1 MGLKKFRPTT
11 PSQRFKVISDFS
23 EITKSQPEKSLTTS
37 LKKSGG
43 RNNRGRITVRRRGG
57 GNKRKYRIIDF
68 KRNKFDVLGEVTAI
82 EYDPNRSARIAL
94 IKYPDSEVRYIIWP
108 DKLKVGD
115 SIISAADSQVDIKPG
130 NSMKLKHMPMGTVVH
145 NIEMNPGKGG
155 ILARSAGS
163 SAQLMAKEKGYAQLR
178 MPSSEIRLL
187 KEDCRATIGQMGL
200 IEHASFRHGKA
211 GKIRWLGRRPK
222 VRGVAMNP
230 IDHPHGGGEGKAGQG
245 NPHPVTPWGK
255 PTKGAKTRNPRNR
268 SSKYII
274 KRRAKKRK
282 SKR

>member
-1 MGLKKFRPTT
+1 MGLKKFRPIT
-11 PSQRFKVISDFS
+11 PSMRFKVSSDFS
-23 EITKSQPEKSLTTS
+23 EITKNRPEKSLTVS

-43 RNNRGRITVRRRGG
+43 RNNCGRITSRRRGG
-57 GNKRKYRIIDF
+57 GNKRKYRIVDF
-68 KRNKFDVLGEVTAI
+68 KRDKFDSFAEVVAI

-94 IKYPDSEVRYIIWP
+94 VKYPDQELRYIIWP

-115 SIISAADSQVDIKPG
+115 KIISTSDSQTDIKPG
-130 NSMKLKHMPMGTVVH
+130 NCMKLKHMPMGTIVH
-145 NIEMNPGKGG
+145 NLELEPGKGG
-155 ILARSAGS
+155 ILVRSAGS
-163 SAQLMAKEKGYAQLR
+163 SAQLMAKENKFAQLK
-178 MPSSEIRLL
+178 MPSGEIRLL
-187 KEDCRATIGQMGL
+187 KIDCRATIGQMGL
-200 IEHASFRHGKA
+200 IEHSSFRYGKA
-211 GKIRWLGRRPK
+211 GKMRWLGRRPK

-274 KRRAKKRK
+274 KRRVKKRK
-282 SKR
+282 

>member
-1 MGLKKFRPTT
+1 
-11 PSQRFKVISDFS
+11 
-23 EITKSQPEKSLTTS
+23 
-37 LKKSGG
+37 
-43 RNNRGRITVRRRGG
+43 
-57 GNKRKYRIIDF
+57 
-68 KRNKFDVLGEVTAI
+68 
-82 EYDPNRSARIAL
+82 
-94 IKYPDSEVRYIIWP
+94 
-108 DKLKVGD
+108 
-115 SIISAADSQVDIKPG
+115 
-130 NSMKLKHMPMGTVVH
+130 MKLKHMPMGTIIH
-145 NIEMNPGKGG
+145 NIELNPGRGG

-163 SAQLMAKEKGYAQLR
+163 SAQLMAKERGFAQLR
-178 MPSSEIRLL
+178 MPSSEIRLV

-211 GKIRWLGRRPK
+211 GKVRWLGRRPK

-282 SKR
+282 SKK

>member
-1 MGLKKFRPTT
+1 MGVKKFRPVT
-11 PSQRFKVISDFS
+11 PSQRFKLISDFS
-23 EITKSQPEKSLTTS
+23 EITKSQPEKSLTAS

-43 RNNRGRITVRRRGG
+43 RNNRGRITSRRRGG
-57 GNKRKYRIIDF
+57 GNKRRYRIIDF
-68 KRNKFDVLGEVTAI
+68 KRDKFDVSGEVTAI

-94 IKYPDSEVRYIIWP
+94 IKYPDSELRYIIWP
-108 DKLKVGD
+108 DKLNVGD
-115 SIISAADSQVDIKPG
+115 KVISAADTQVDIRPG
-130 NSMKLKHMPMGTVVH
+130 NCMKLKHMPMGTIVH
-145 NIEMNPGKGG
+145 NIELNPGKGG

-163 SAQLMAKEKGYAQLR
+163 SAQLMAKERGFAQLR
-178 MPSSEIRLL
+178 MPSGEIRLL

-200 IEHASFRHGKA
+200 IEHSSFQHGKA

-255 PTKGAKTRNPRNR
+255 PTKGAKTRNPRKR

-282 SKR
+282 SKQ